1 MTPARFTRSVP
12 AIAAGLLLGFSGQ
25 LSAHHAFAAEF
36 DGEQPIEIK
45 GLVSKITWVNPHSW
59 LYVDVKDAKGQV
71 TNWGFEF
78 GTPVQPA
85 AKRPQQVLAA
95 ARHRGCDQG
104 LPLQER
110 QALCLCRPGHPA
122 GRPQLPDRRC
132 ARCAGHAGQRC
143 GQVSRYLDGD
153 LQ

>member
-1 MTPARFTRSVP
+1 MTPPRFTRSLT
-12 AIAAGLLLGFSGQ
+12 AIAAGLLLSFSGQ

-78 GTPVQPA
+78 GTPFSLQQKGLNKSSLPPGTEVAIKGFRSKNGKPFAYAALVTLPDGRSFQTGGAPDVPATPGSAA
-85 AKRPQQVLAA
+85 AK
-95 ARHRGCDQG
+95 
-104 LPLQER
+104 
-110 QALCLCRPGHPA
+110 
-122 GRPQLPDRRC
+122 
-132 ARCAGHAGQRC
+132 
-143 GQVSRYLDGD
+143 
-153 LQ
+153 